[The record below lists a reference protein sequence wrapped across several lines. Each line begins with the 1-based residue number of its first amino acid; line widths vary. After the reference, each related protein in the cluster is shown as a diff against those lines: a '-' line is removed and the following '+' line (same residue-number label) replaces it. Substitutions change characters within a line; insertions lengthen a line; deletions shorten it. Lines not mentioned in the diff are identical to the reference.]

1 MKKRANIFRYVIFG
15 LFVIVLVYLTFT
27 LESDKGYHIDVIEL
41 EGNLMLSSDQ
51 YFRFAKLKNK
61 NDEDELTLSLIKD
74 RIEKHPY
81 INKAEVRYDGNNKVL
96 VKIEEKS
103 IEAIIYDGTEQFLIT
118 ESFELLPI
126 VPFTKQIDYPVLT
139 NPMLPRKIV
148 AGNYLRNYDDVFTG
162 FQIIE
167 ALKLAGPGLYDQLSE
182 IDLRNGGDII
192 LTFSDINFP
201 VVIGRQNEIEKVIYF
216 NTLWKTTDG
225 QNLNFVLDY
234 VDLRYNGLMYLGF
247 MQNESE
253 EENSI

>member
-1 MKKRANIFRYVIFG
+1 MKNITNILRYLLFG
-15 LFVIVLVYLTFT
+15 LFVITLVYLSLS
-27 LESDKGYHIDVIEL
+27 LESDKGYKIDVIDL
-41 EGNLMLSSDQ
+41 EGNLMLSNDQ
-51 YFRFAKLKNK
+51 YFRYAKLKNK
-61 NDEDELTLSLIKD
+61 NDEDELTLALIKD

-81 INKAEVRYDGNNKVL
+81 VEQAEVRYDGNNKVL
-96 VKIEEKS
+96 VRIKEKS

-139 NPMLPRKIV
+139 NPLFPRKIV
-148 AGNYLRNYDDVFTG
+148 AGNILRNNDDVFTG
-162 FQIIE
+162 FKIIE
-167 ALKLAGPGLYDQLSE
+167 TLKLGSPELYDQLSE

-192 LTFSDINFP
+192 LTFSDIKFP

-216 NTLWKTTDG
+216 STLWKTTDG
-225 QNLNFVLDY
+225 RSLNYALDY

-253 EENSI
+253 EENKI